1 MKQIL
6 AAYIK
11 KHKNYLYLSAL
22 FLAIFASIFYLY
34 NLPLQAVLYGALLCS
49 FTALVAA
56 GFSFARFSRRH
67 RQLHRLKKEITLT
80 LEHLPEP
87 AHALEGLYLE
97 LLHIL
102 FAEQA
107 LFKSDA
113 EQKRA
118 GLQNYYTLWAHQI
131 KTPIAAMSLL
141 LQNNPG
147 HINAELEA
155 ELFKIERCVEMV
167 LHYLRIESPSSDFV
181 FQYYKLDNLV
191 RPIIR
196 RYAKLFIHKK
206 ISLKMDNLEIEILT
220 DAKWLSFALEQIL
233 SNALKY
239 TEAGRITIKLEQVP
253 GQGLSLAIA
262 DTGCGIHP
270 EDLPRIFEKGFTGFR
285 GRVEQKST
293 GIGLYLS
300 KLVLDRLGHPMTV
313 DSVLGKG
320 TAFKIGLQR
329 SPLADRMNDS
339 YQNVSLLQ
347 EM

>member
-1 MKQIL
+1 MRFSP
-6 AAYIK
+6 AYFTYII
-11 KHKNYLYLSAL
+11 YPP
-22 FLAIFASIFYLY
+22 AS
-34 NLPLQAVLYGALLCS
+34 GALRS
-49 FTALVAA
+49 TALLVHRL
-56 GFSFARFSRRH
+56 GGGGILLCPFSRRH
-67 RQLHRLKKEITLT
+67 RLLHRLKEEITLT

-147 HINAELEA
+147 HINSELEA

-220 DAKWLSFALEQIL
+220 DAKWLSFALEQIFFQRL
-233 SNALKY
+233 EIHGGGPHHNK
-239 TEAGRITIKLEQVP
+239 AGASARTGPFAGHCRYGLRHSP
-253 GQGLSLAIA
+253 G
-262 DTGCGIHP
+262 
-270 EDLPRIFEKGFTGFR
+270 
-285 GRVEQKST
+285 
-293 GIGLYLS
+293 
-300 KLVLDRLGHPMTV
+300 
-313 DSVLGKG
+313 
-320 TAFKIGLQR
+320 R
-329 SPLADRMNDS
+329 SAPPHL
-339 YQNVSLLQ
+339 
-347 EM
+347 